1 MDIQTLVVALIGG
14 GLVGFVQ
21 FLITRHDSKADKNSE
36 LFQLIHKI
44 DLKITTL
51 EDKIDKVDANR
62 AEDAA
67 VESRVRMLHFADE
80 LYEGRRHSKDSFDQA
95 IDDCTRYD
103 KYCADHPEFR
113 NNQTAITEEFIK
125 KTYAERLEKHDF
137 L

>member
-1 MDIQTLVVALIGG
+1 MDLISILVGG
-14 GLVGFVQ
+14 GILAFIE
-21 FLITRHDSKADKNSE
+21 FLIKRHDSKSDKNSAV
-36 LFQLIHKI
+36 LDAINKL
-44 DLKITTL
+44 DLKIATL
-51 EDKIDKVDANR
+51 EDKIDKVDSNR

-67 VESRVRMLHFADE
+67 IESRVRMLHFADE

-95 IDDCTRYD
+95 INDCTRYD
-103 KYCADHPEFR
+103 KYCADHPEFK